1 MKIKINKDFI
11 ESYLNFLN
19 SLKKDNEYAYYPVKQ
34 GSTHEGKN
42 IDLGFSCFAI
52 KSLYI
57 IDEWKNI
64 RDQQKNNWLNFI
76 NEFQNNENKNFSEAS
91 FIDLKYLENVTKF
104 SPVKESKRNIKKLLY
119 GNSKVKSKREEL
131 QEFIRAETKQA
142 ISTLYQVGSKNN
154 KKYHDKVFFENNIS
168 KYLNS
173 LNWSKPW
180 NAGAQ
185 FSALC
190 VFLESQEKQN
200 NLYDEMKKELVNF
213 SNNIVDT
220 ETGCYFK
227 NNIPEKNELIN
238 GAMKVLTGLDWL
250 GEPVHNPDNLID
262 TCLTIKPQGYGCDI
276 VDMVYVLYRCNK
288 YTDYKKLEIDSFF
301 QSVEELIFNHYFIEK
316 GGFSYYVG
324 KSQLYYYGLNI
335 TKGLNEPDIH
345 GSTLLIWALSMIYDF
360 RENSNVKF
368 NILRP

>member
-1 MKIKINKDFI
+1 MKIKINEDFI
-11 ESYLNFLN
+11 ERYLHFLN
-19 SLKKDNEYAYYPVKQ
+19 GLKKENDYGYHPVKN
-34 GSTHEGKN
+34 GTTYEGKN
-42 IDLGFSCFAI
+42 IELGFSCFAI

-64 RDQQKNNWLNFI
+64 TEQQKNNWLNFI
-76 NEFQNNENKNFSEAS
+76 NEFQNNVNKNFSEGS
-91 FIDLKYLENVTKF
+91 FIDINYLENITKF
-104 SPVKESKRNIKKLLY
+104 SPIKETKRNIKKLLY
-119 GNSKVKSKREEL
+119 GNSNVKSKKEEI

-154 KKYHDKVFFENNIS
+154 KKYRDKVFFENNIT

-200 NLYDEMKKELVNF
+200 KLYIEMKKELVSF
-213 SNNIVDT
+213 SNNIIDN

-227 NNIPEKNELIN
+227 NNIPEKTELIN

-250 GEPVHNPDNLID
+250 GEPVHKPDKLID

-276 VDMVYVLYRCNK
+276 VDIVYVLYRCSR
-288 YTDYKKLEIDSFF
+288 YSDYKKLEIDLFF
-301 QSVEELIFNHYFIEK
+301 EDVEELIFNHYFLEE

-335 TKGLNEPDIH
+335 TKGLEEPDIH

-360 RENSNVKF
+360 REKSNVKL
-368 NILRP
+368 NILKP